1 MAGSESLFRLKH
13 GNGTPL
19 PKGCENRERSVGRLR
34 GLVRQR
40 AGDRVRIGR
49 DGDRLILGP
58 VGKKDLLAILATREP
73 IKDDDPDVDEMLPP
87 LETDRS

>member
-1 MAGSESLFRLKH
+1 MPIRAARAS
-13 GNGTPL
+13 
-19 PKGCENRERSVGRLR
+19 RSPN
-34 GLVRQR
+34 
-40 AGDRVRIGR
+40 
-49 DGDRLILGP
+49 DRLILGP